1 MFRVQRA
8 GLLTGTAVVVG
19 LEVLRCSCAVDD
31 EMLGMDVV
39 ALIERSRSD
48 AIKSN
53 RSISSSYVTRL
64 SVSENN
70 SIYIGHLI
78 IVAII

>member
-70 SIYIGHLI
+70 SIYIGHFI